1 MMQRGIFFAGILYA
15 VCGVLNAYA
24 ASSVRNLGV
33 GNTYSSASVAA
44 DAAASNASSTTTSA
58 NLRGGSV
65 RVTAG
70 TSQTGTATNVNNSTR
85 VITTPRLSLGQYLG
99 GGTSISGGSSIRPQT
114 PSAGTSGS
122 GGGSLEP
129 GTAAGI
135 REEIDKLREEL
146 YTETDALREADKNL
160 EEEKQ
165 NNLVPV
171 EGGYIILDDR
181 TNEIS
186 IDIENLKDA
195 IGSVIGKDG
204 REIEL
209 GIQGDYIAWRYVGD
223 DAWTALI
230 AIADITG
237 PQGPQGEMGPQGPQG
252 EPGDPADVDLSD
264 YPTFDEMNAA
274 IAGAV
279 AGIADLYAT
288 KEYVDTT
295 VSDATAGLATNKDL
309 VRGLAGKVEANA
321 AIVGGTGTKI
331 TYDEKGLVTGSANL
345 EVADLPDSIPTSK
358 IDGLDSA
365 LAEKANASDVYTK
378 TETYNKQEVDDKIQE
393 VVTGDIG
400 DALQNYATKEY
411 VDTGLAGKVNV
422 SDLDNYATKEEV
434 ELKAD
439 KAVVSALEAQV
450 GVVQGMAE
458 DAGIVASNAAN
469 TANAAQTIANEVK
482 TELETKAD
490 KATTL
495 AGYGITDAYT
505 KTEVDE
511 KLSGLEAGDLT
522 EIENQL
528 NQKADITYV
537 DKQLAGKV
545 NSEDLGALATKNQ
558 VTNEDIADGA
568 GIVREKLSQDVQE
581 SLEKADNAVS
591 MVGAGSNMVL
601 GTDAA
606 GQKVWYEIAL

>member
-24 ASSVRNLGV
+24 ASSVRNLGT
-33 GNTYSSASVAA
+33 GTTYSSASVAA

-99 GGTSISGGSSIRPQT
+99 GGTSVSGGSSIRPQT
-114 PSAGTSGS
+114 PSAGTSSS

-135 REEIDKLREEL
+135 RDEIDKLREEL

-209 GIQGDYIAWRYVGD
+209 GIQGEYLAWRYVGD

-252 EPGDPADVDLSD
+252 EPGDPADVDLSN
-264 YPTFDEMNAA
+264 YPTFDEMNAT

-288 KEYVDTT
+288 KEFVTTT
-295 VSDATAGLATNKDL
+295 VSEATAGLATSEDL
-309 VRGLAGKVEANA
+309 TRGLAGKLGTTDTALRATGDA
-321 AIVGGTGTKI
+321 AGNVITDTYATK
-331 TYDEKGLVTGSANL
+331 TE
-345 EVADLPDSIPTSK
+345 
-358 IDGLDSA
+358 
-365 LAEKANASDVYTK
+365 LAEKANVSDVYTK
-378 TETYNKQEVDDKIQE
+378 TEVYNKQEVDDKIQNE
-393 VVTGDIG
+393 IQDVVTGDIG
-400 DALQNYATKEY
+400 TVLQDYATKEY
-411 VDTGLAGKVNV
+411 VDSGLAEKANL
-422 SDLDNYATKEEV
+422 SDLNNLVTKEEL

-439 KAVVSALEAQV
+439 KSSVSALESQVSTAQQTAEAA
-450 GVVQGMAE
+450 GVVA
-458 DAGIVASNAAN
+458 ANAAN
-469 TANAAQTIANEVK
+469 TASAAQTIANEVK

>member
-1 MMQRGIFFAGILYA
+1 MMQRGIFFAGILYV
-15 VCGVLNAYA
+15 VCGVLNAFA

-99 GGTSISGGSSIRPQT
+99 GGTSVSGGSSIRPQT
-114 PSAGTSGS
+114 PSAGTSSS

-135 REEIDKLREEL
+135 RDEIDKLREEL

-209 GIQGDYIAWRYVGD
+209 GIQGEYLAWRYVGD

-252 EPGDPADVDLSD
+252 EPGDPADVDLSN
-264 YPTFDEMNAA
+264 YPTFDEMNAT

-288 KEYVDTT
+288 KEYVDTA
-295 VSDATAGLATNKDL
+295 VSTATAGLATSEDL
-309 VRGLAGKVEANA
+309 TRGLAGKLGTTDTALRATGDA
-321 AIVGGTGTKI
+321 AGNVITETYATK
-331 TYDEKGLVTGSANL
+331 TE
-345 EVADLPDSIPTSK
+345 
-358 IDGLDSA
+358 
-365 LAEKANASDVYTK
+365 LAEKANVSDVYTK
-378 TETYNKQEVDDKIQE
+378 TEVYNKQEVDDKIQNE
-393 VVTGDIG
+393 IQDVVTGDIG
-400 DALQNYATKEY
+400 TVLQDYATKEY
-411 VDTGLAGKVNV
+411 VDSGLAEKANL
-422 SDLDNYATKEEV
+422 SDLNNLVTKEEL

-439 KAVVSALEAQV
+439 KSSVSALESQVRTAQQTAEAA
-450 GVVQGMAE
+450 GVVAT
-458 DAGIVASNAAN
+458 NAAN
-469 TANAAQTIANEVK
+469 TASAAQTIANEAK
-482 TELETKAD
+482 SALDSKAD

-537 DKQLAGKV
+537 DEQLAGKV